1 MATIASRSARRRQD
15 RQRVTGTCVFRISV
29 EDSPGRPRWLTADV
43 VDHSSSGLGI
53 ALAIPLQAGT
63 LVVARGRLD
72 NARREE
78 ILVRA
83 RVAWCLERPDGS
95 FRAGLEYEL
104 GEKRDPFKN
113 WTVPE
118 PDVEDLGNDYYEIL
132 QLSSGADPETVHRV
146 YRMLAQRYHP
156 DNAETGDEATFKRVL
171 RAYQVL
177 RDPEQ
182 RAAYDVRRIARRQGR
197 WRIFD
202 QRQASAGVGSERRKR
217 QGVLSL
223 LYTQRVNE
231 PETPF
236 LTIHELEELLG
247 CPRDHL
253 QVSLWYLRER
263 NLISRSDSGQ
273 YSITVTGFEE
283 AEETGTWLPDAD
295 RLLPPGTHSET
306 GS

>member
-1 MATIASRSARRRQD
+1 MATNTSQSARRRQN
-15 RQRVTGTCVFRISV
+15 RQRVAGTCVFRISV

-43 VDHSSSGLGI
+43 VDHSDTGLGI
-53 ALAIPLQAGT
+53 ALATPLEIGAR
-63 LVVARGRLD
+63 VAARGRL
-72 NARREE
+72 NSSRRQE
-78 ILVRA
+78 ISVRA
-83 RVAWCLERPDGS
+83 RVSWCLERPDGS
-95 FRAGLEYEL
+95 FRAGLEYES
-104 GEKRDPFKN
+104 GRRDPFEN
-113 WTVPE
+113 WTTPQT
-118 PDVEDLGNDYYEIL
+118 DAEDLGYDYYEVL
-132 QLSSGADPETVHRV
+132 QLSVNADPETLHRV

-177 RDPEQ
+177 SNPEQ
-182 RAAYDVRRIARRQGR
+182 RAAYDARRTVRQRGR

-202 QRQASAGVGSERRKR
+202 QRRASAGVDSERRKR

-236 LTIHELEELLG
+236 LTIHDLEELLG

-253 QVSLWYLRER
+253 QVGLWYLREKG
-263 NLISRSDSGQ
+263 LITRSDNGR
-273 YSITVTGFEE
+273 YSVTVAGFEE
-283 AEETGTWLPDAD
+283 AEESGTWLPDAS
-295 RLLPPGTHSET
+295 RLLPSAVQPEA